1 MPYLQDCVANI
12 EIFEGIVPWMYLDTK
27 GFVTVAVG
35 ELLAN
40 PASALALAFVD
51 ATNQP
56 ATPDAIQAEYS
67 RVSSLPPGRYPAAFY
82 RSPASPT
89 LPHPAIDALLLH
101 HLTYFDTQ
109 LSQRLQN
116 YLTFPDPAKLGLLDM
131 IYNLGV
137 TGLLRGFP
145 TFMNLVQD
153 QNWAGAATQC
163 HRNGPSLQRN
173 DWTRQQ
179 FLAASAAVGS
189 APAAQQSLAATVG
202 SASAPANTG

>member
-1 MPYLQDCVANI
+1 MAYLLDSLANL

-35 ELLAN
+35 ELLAT

-51 ATNQP
+51 ASNQP
-56 ATPDAIQAEYS
+56 CQPDAIQAEYS
-67 RVSSLPPGRYPAAFY
+67 RVSALPPGKYPAAFY

-89 LPHPAIDALLLH
+89 LPHPTIDALLLH

-109 LSQRLQN
+109 LSQRFPS
-116 YLTFPDPAKLGLLDM
+116 YPTFPDPAKLGLLDM
-131 IYNLGV
+131 IYNLGAP
-137 TGLLRGFP
+137 GLFKTYP
-145 TFMNLVQD
+145 TFMAYVQN

-163 HRNGPSLQRN
+163 YRNGPSPQRN

-179 FLAASAAVGS
+179 FLAAAA
-189 APAAQQSLAATVG
+189 
-202 SASAPANTG
+202 SASAATTTGS

>member
-1 MPYLQDCVANI
+1 MPYLQDSVAHL

-51 ATNQP
+51 ANNQP
-56 ATPDAIQAEYS
+56 STPDAVQSEYS
-67 RVSSLPPGRYPAAFY
+67 RVSTLPPGRYPAAFY
-82 RSPASPT
+82 RTLASPT
-89 LPHPAIDALLLH
+89 LPHPAIDALLLNQ
-101 HLTYFDTQ
+101 LTHFDTQ
-109 LSQRLQN
+109 LSQRFRD

-131 IYNLGV
+131 VYNLGV
-137 TGLLRGFP
+137 TGLFRGFP
-145 TFMNLVQD
+145 TFMNYVQD
-153 QNWAGAATQC
+153 QNWAAAATQC

-179 FLAASAAVGS
+179 FLAAAA
-189 APAAQQSLAATVG
+189 
-202 SASAPANTG
+202 SASAPQQFLAAAAVASAPAKTGS

>member
-1 MPYLQDCVANI
+1 MPYLQDAVATL
-12 EIFEGIVPWMYLDTK
+12 EIFEGIVPWMYLDTT
-27 GFVTVAVG
+27 GFVTVGVG

-51 ATNQP
+51 ANNQP
-56 ATPDAIQAEYS
+56 STPDAIQAEYS

-101 HLTYFDTQ
+101 QLTYFDTQ
-109 LSQRLQN
+109 LSQRFRN
-116 YLTFPDPAKLGLLDM
+116 YLIFPDPAKLGLLDM
-131 IYNLGV
+131 VYNLGV
-137 TGLLRGFP
+137 TGLFRGFP
-145 TFMNLVQD
+145 TFLSHVQD
-153 QNWAGAATQC
+153 QNWAGAAAEC

-179 FLAASAAVGS
+179 FLAAAS
-189 APAAQQSLAATVG
+189 APASQQSLSAAVG
-202 SASAPANTG
+202 SASAPANTGS